1 MSSKKISESKFLDC
15 KPIFQVENPM
25 KTPTRITIALD
36 NETSGLVEKMKKEMK
51 SSQSE
56 LVRQSLIFYYENK
69 DFADASVRKKLSFY
83 MGMLLS
89 GEHVILDVDHWLL
102 FLNLAETLPEN
113 ETFWEKCREVARSHA
128 EQLRHEVCSLED
140 LLKRLEACNF
150 FRVTKNS
157 QNDFTL
163 VLESEAAKKFVKIF
177 IEEFLSVLGLKV
189 EIKENITKMRVTIKN

>member
-1 MSSKKISESKFLDC
+1 
-15 KPIFQVENPM
+15 M

-102 FLNLAETLPEN
+102 FLNLAERLPEN

-163 VLESEAAKKFVKIF
+163 VLGSEAAKKFVKIF

>member
-1 MSSKKISESKFLDC
+1 
-15 KPIFQVENPM
+15 M